1 MILGVNLAVFEIGA
15 IDERNFSDDFKW
27 ALYAVYGLAQDDLKN
42 VFLAEMASVVGAESH
57 PFIIGGI
64 SI

>member
-1 MILGVNLAVFEIGA
+1 MRGIFTRNFFLEINQMILNG
-15 IDERNFSDDFKW
+15 
-27 ALYAVYGLAQDDLKN
+27 YAVYGPAQDDLKN